1 MIFDINDLRTEYEK
15 LLELVKEQQQIDEQW
30 NEAIR
35 KFYQLKLEDYE
46 KE

>member
-35 KFYQLKLEDYE
+35 KFYQQKLEDYE
-46 KE
+46 NE

>member
-1 MIFDINDLRTEYEK
+1 MIDNIKTEYER
-15 LLELVKEQQQIDEQW
+15 LLELLNEQQRIDKEW

-35 KFYQLKLEDYE
+35 KFYQQKLEDYE

>member
-30 NEAIR
+30 NEAINR
-35 KFYQLKLEDYE
+35 FYQQKLEDYE

>member
-35 KFYQLKLEDYE
+35 KFYQQKLEDYE

>member
-1 MIFDINDLRTEYEK
+1 MNSFEFGYDLD
-15 LLELVKEQQQIDEQW
+15 EQQRIDKEW

-35 KFYQLKLEDYE
+35 KFYQQKLEDYE

>member
-15 LLELVKEQQQIDEQW
+15 LLELVKEQQQIDKEW
-30 NEAIR
+30 NEAITN
-35 KFYQLKLEDYE
+35 FYKKKLEDYE

>member
-1 MIFDINDLRTEYEK
+1 MINNIKTECEK

-30 NEAIR
+30 NEAIN
-35 KFYQLKLEDYE
+35 KFYQQKLEDYE

>member
-30 NEAIR
+30 NEAIT
-35 KFYQLKLEDYE
+35 KFYQQKLEDYE